1 MPSLIS
7 IVITAYNEGAE
18 VRRTIDSVRAAT
30 HRPYEI
36 ILVDDGSTDGSCI
49 DLDASDLTI
58 VRHVERQGVAPSR
71 NAGCAVAS
79 GEVFAFLDAH
89 QRLSEGCLNQ
99 CAELAVERR
108 AIVWPDVRGLED
120 RGWTGHGAT
129 AGLCPKHGYFLPRW
143 QTRTPRTKVSN
154 ISALIAPGYVM
165 PRSVYERVR
174 WDPMLRGWGATEAA
188 IWVQAW
194 CLGIE
199 ILHLCGPLAR
209 HLFRKTSHFD
219 TPQEEIW
226 RNHAIVARTCF
237 DDTAWRDYWLP
248 NVFAPV
254 LSPATLAELAIWTP
268 ALVSGV
274 NSNHRPH
281 ESLTVASVEML
292 RRGTSARVPENP

>member
-1 MPSLIS
+1 
-7 IVITAYNEGAE
+7 
-18 VRRTIDSVRAAT
+18 
-30 HRPYEI
+30 
-36 ILVDDGSTDGSCI
+36 
-49 DLDASDLTI
+49 
-58 VRHVERQGVAPSR
+58 
-71 NAGCAVAS
+71 
-79 GEVFAFLDAH
+79 
-89 QRLSEGCLNQ
+89 
-99 CAELAVERR
+99 
-108 AIVWPDVRGLED
+108 
-120 RGWTGHGAT
+120 
-129 AGLCPKHGYFLPRW
+129 
-143 QTRTPRTKVSN
+143 
-154 ISALIAPGYVM
+154 
-165 PRSVYERVR
+165 
-174 WDPMLRGWGATEAA
+174 MLRGWGATEAA